1 MIYTIGHSN
10 RDFNSFLN
18 LLLYFGIEVLI
29 DVRRFPVSR
38 FEYFN
43 AENLQIIRNY
53 GIEYVQKPN
62 LGGFRRKILKD
73 SPNKAI
79 KSPGFRNYADYM
91 LTEDFRKEIED
102 LVEIAKKRK
111 TAIMCA
117 EKFYWKCHRKFI
129 SDYLCM
135 LGFKVVHIIDHRTLI
150 HKISKNA
157 RIEEG
162 KLVYDLE
169 L

>member
-117 EKFYWKCHRKFI
+117 EKFYW
-129 SDYLCM
+129 
-135 LGFKVVHIIDHRTLI
+135 
-150 HKISKNA
+150 
-157 RIEEG
+157 
-162 KLVYDLE
+162 
-169 L
+169 